1 MSTILREEP
10 AAGFS
15 LLFRY
20 LLEMGADP
28 FVADSDGN
36 IALHWAVL
44 SGSMNSVELLLNYG
58 CDVNSANNIGDTPL

>member
-1 MSTILREEP
+1 
-10 AAGFS
+10 
-15 LLFRY
+15 
-20 LLEMGADP
+20 MGADP